1 MCDAVAL
8 SVRIVTAGCATYRRV
23 VPEGGSVSAEVG
35 ASLLQLGGTVAL
47 LVVGVALLVLLLR
60 WATGQLQADLAARR
74 RARTVTESVDRPAAP
89 LPPAL
94 PPRRRP
100 TGSHPA
106 GRRVPRD
113 PVATGSVDRPRR
125 PLERV
130 AADLRRLARE
140 LAMVPGGMPMERRR
154 GLLAAYDDLLV
165 EAAVLLEVP
174 QQLTAVP
181 PEVRELERI
190 RLLGALEAAG
200 LVVTG

>member
-1 MCDAVAL
+1 M
-8 SVRIVTAGCATYRRV
+8 
-23 VPEGGSVSAEVG
+23 
-35 ASLLQLGGTVAL
+35 LQLGGTVAL
-47 LVVGVALLVLLLR
+47 LVVGVAVLLLLVR
-60 WATGQLQADLAARR
+60 WATGQLQADRAARR
-74 RARTVTESVDRPAAP
+74 RARSAPPAATRPATAG
-89 LPPAL
+89 A
-94 PPRRRP
+94 PPRRRA

-113 PVATGSVDRPRR
+113 TAPGGPLERPHR

-165 EAAVLLEVP
+165 EAAALLEVP
-174 QQLTAVP
+174 QQLTEVP
-181 PEVRELERI
+181 EEARELERI

>member
-1 MCDAVAL
+1 MP
-8 SVRIVTAGCATYRRV
+8 S
-23 VPEGGSVSAEVG
+23 GGSVSAQAG

-47 LVVGVALLVLLLR
+47 LVVGVTVLVLLLR
-60 WATGQLQADLAARR
+60 WATGQLQADRAARR
-74 RARTVTESVDRPAAP
+74 RARALPESAARPAAR
-89 LPPAL
+89 LPAAA
-94 PPRRRP
+94 PPRRRA

-106 GRRVPRD
+106 GRRVPRNTLASG
-113 PVATGSVDRPRR
+113 PTERPHR

-174 QQLTAVP
+174 QQLTEVP
-181 PEVRELERI
+181 EEAREFERI

>member
-1 MCDAVAL
+1 M
-8 SVRIVTAGCATYRRV
+8 
-23 VPEGGSVSAEVG
+23 PEGGSVSAEVG